1 MRLVVRLHCRH
12 SCYVVIGC
20 YITIAIA
27 NAISLLLLL
36 PLLYRYCY
44 CRCYITIAITDA
56 ILRLLL
62 LMLYNYCRCYIA
74 VAVADAMSLLRWLM
88 LFRYCCCRCVID
100 VAGAISLLLLPYRSL
115 LPCRSLLL
123 YRWRHCWFA
132 CWCCIAVSARSW
144 LLLLGHHWAIVQCSS
159 LCRWV
164 GVRLQL
170 QGRVAVAIVGCCCLA
185 LTDVPAAA
193 PRHGYIA
200 IRDVVVNLGCNYIM
214 LRV

>member
-12 SCYVVIGC
+12 SCYVVVGC
-20 YITIAIA
+20 YIAIAIA

-44 CRCYITIAITDA
+44 CRGYITIAITDA

-74 VAVADAMSLLRWLM
+74 VAVADAMSLLLWLM
-88 LFRYCCCRCVID
+88 LFHCCCCRCVID
-100 VAGAISLLLLPYRSL
+100 VAGAIPLLLLPYCSL

-132 CWCCIAVSARSW
+132 CWCCIAVSARSG
-144 LLLLGHHWAIVQCSS
+144 LLLLGHHWAIVHCLLTIPPPPFFFAMQVLEEC
-159 LCRWV
+159 LPHRYWQAYQAFRQLHHQRRHCWLRA
-164 GVRLQL
+164 VRFQ
-170 QGRVAVAIVGCCCLA
+170 
-185 LTDVPAAA
+185 
-193 PRHGYIA
+193 
-200 IRDVVVNLGCNYIM
+200 
-214 LRV
+214 